1 MAVGIGDKASRNEA
15 SHLASTLR
23 LVGIGKL
30 VLAALTLV
38 LAFTG
43 YDTPKAVNIGHFFI
57 GINLLMLGWVCLAL
71 GKSFGRA
78 SGEPAPPA
86 LAAALVQANTL
97 FGYYL
102 VLILLAVLGVGYD
115 TVMFLGKILS
125 R

>member
-1 MAVGIGDKASRNEA
+1 MAVGLGDKAARNES
-15 SHLASTLR
+15 SHSASTLR

-30 VLAALTLV
+30 VLASLTLV

-43 YDTPKAVNIGHFFI
+43 YETPKAVNVGLFFI
-57 GINLLMLGWVCLAL
+57 GINLLMLGWICLAL

-78 SGEPAPPA
+78 SGEIAQPA
-86 LAAALVQANTL
+86 LGMALAQANKL
-97 FGYYL
+97 LGYYL
-102 VLILLAVLGVGYD
+102 VLILLAVLGVGFD

>member
-1 MAVGIGDKASRNEA
+1 MAVDLGDKAARNE
-15 SHLASTLR
+15 SSRLGSTLR

-30 VLAALTLV
+30 VLASLTLI

-43 YDTPKAVNIGHFFI
+43 YETPKAVNIGLFFI
-57 GINLLMLGWVCLAL
+57 GINLLMLGLVCLAL

-78 SGEPAPPA
+78 SGETAPPA
-86 LAAALVQANTL
+86 PGMALAQANKL

-102 VLILLAVLGVGYD
+102 VLILLAVLGAGFD
-115 TVMFLGKILS
+115 TVMFLGQILS

>member
-1 MAVGIGDKASRNEA
+1 MAVGLGDKVARDEPSR
-15 SHLASTLR
+15 LGSTLR

-30 VLAALTLV
+30 VLASLTLV

-43 YDTPKAVNIGHFFI
+43 YETPKAVNVGLFFV
-57 GINLLMLGWVCLAL
+57 GINLIMLGWACVAL

-78 SGEPAPPA
+78 SGETAPPA
-86 LAAALVQANTL
+86 LEMALAQANKL

-102 VLILLAVLGVGYD
+102 VLILLAVLWVGNS
-115 TVMFLGKILS
+115 TVVFLGKILS